1 MVTTS
6 GLAGHNGRVQDAHPA
21 GKAHLKDVWVN
32 QHEHPAEGVMGRN
45 AIGQGE
51 KLTPPRELAAT
62 LQGNV
67 LPVLGTGDHRTD
79 SNHQNI
85 YLRVLNLVRTARIFQ
100 VGKPLN
106 QLTDQTRNLFTGE
119 RRGTFTLTG
128 LSPQQSVCNFIH

>member
-67 LPVLGTGDHRTD
+67 LPVLGTGDHRTGG
-79 SNHQNI
+79 NHQNI
-85 YLRVLNLVRTARIFQ
+85 HLPVLTLARTARILQ

-106 QLTDQTRNLFTGE
+106 QLTNQTRNIFTGVKK
-119 RRGTFTLTG
+119 RHIYLTG
-128 LSPQQSVCNFIH
+128 LNPH